1 MSPNDKK
8 PEKEWK
14 KLSRDEWRDL
24 LTNEQY
30 YILRDKGT
38 ERAFTGK
45 YWNHFEEGVY
55 TCAGCGTK
63 LFESQAKFDSDCGWP
78 SFSEPMKEETVQEKS
93 DTSFGMRRTEV
104 LCDNCGGHLGHV
116 FNDGPKERG
125 GLRYCINSASLKF
138 NKVPDENPD

>member
-1 MSPNDKK
+1 MSSKDEKPKK
-8 PEKEWK
+8 DWK
-14 KLSRDEWRDL
+14 QLSRDEWREL
-24 LTNEQY
+24 LSNEQY

-55 TCAGCGTK
+55 TCAGCGAK
-63 LFESQAKFDSDCGWP
+63 LFESQAKFNSDCGWP
-78 SFSEPMKEETVQEKS
+78 SFSEPMKEEMIKEKL
-93 DTSFGMRRTEV
+93 DTTFGMRRTEV

-116 FNDGPKERG
+116 FNDGPRERG

-138 NKVPDENPD
+138 DKVPDEKPD